1 MTSIYNQN
9 SIKNITLKPFSFI
22 SKSVETGG
30 IFILAL
36 LSLQIIM
43 LFFTKSFSS
52 LVLVLFAVLA
62 SVFSELVYY
71 FTKKKFASSFIYS
84 IINGILVGLLLPQDY
99 PPFAIFIITFF
110 CFTICKYAWDGFGH
124 SWVNPVAL
132 TVVLLYFLN
141 PDYFKNF
148 ALDFE
153 SLKTKN
159 PTLILI
165 QNGTVPILS
174 VDSKITAFLNKTV
187 FNLFGIV
194 IPEGYVSLFWDSG
207 ANIAAFRFNFIT
219 LISSIILLSFDMI
232 DALIPTIFIFTYS
245 VLVRFVL
252 PLFLGET
259 SISGDIFLALLTSG
273 TLFSTLYL
281 LQFFG
286 TTPLSLCG
294 KIVFAIISGILAFF
308 IIGFGTS
315 SCGYIF
321 VILCMNVISPI
332 IQYFENLAVN
342 KKLNKVLLP
351 KIKAL
356 KEVDNV

>member
-1 MTSIYNQN
+1 MSNFYNRD
-9 SIKNITLKPFSFI
+9 SIKNITLKPFSYI
-22 SKSVETGG
+22 SKSVGTRG

-36 LSLQIIM
+36 LLVQIFM
-43 LFFTKSFSS
+43 LILTKSFSS
-52 LVLVLFAVLA
+52 LVLVLFAVFA
-62 SVFSELVYY
+62 SLCSELIYY

-84 IINGILVGLLLPQDY
+84 IINGILAGLLIPSDY
-99 PPFAIFIITFF
+99 PPLAVFIITFF

-124 SWVNPVAL
+124 SWVNPVAF
-132 TVVLLYFLN
+132 TVLLLYFLN
-141 PDYFKNF
+141 ADYFKTF

-153 SLKTKN
+153 SVRIKN
-159 PTLILI
+159 PALILI
-165 QNGTVPILS
+165 QNGTVPVLPI
-174 VDSKITAFLNKTV
+174 DSKITEFLNKTV

-194 IPEGYVSLFWDSG
+194 IPEGYISFFWDSG
-207 ANIAAFRFNFIT
+207 SNIAAFRFNFIT
-219 LISSIILLSFDMI
+219 LVSSIILLSFDMI
-232 DALIPTIFIFTYS
+232 DALIPSIFIFTYS

-252 PLFLGET
+252 PLFLGEP
-259 SISGDIFLALLTSG
+259 SIHGDIFLALLTSG

-294 KIVFAIISGILAFF
+294 KIFFAIISGFLAFF

-321 VILCMNVISPI
+321 VILCMNVISPV
-332 IQYFENLAVN
+332 IQYFENLSVN
-342 KKLNKVLLP
+342 KKLNNVLLP